1 MQWPMGRLPEKVHL
15 LSVCDWNMGGS
26 STCTCFMLIIQFSYE
41 LNCVSLYFA
50 FVFIPCRFQIQLLR
64 ANRNWF
70 LSDNAFF
77 QYLIFNTKLS
87 GKTELI
93 DYILVHVRAICSTN
107 ISIKDTSLPITIQC
121 RNGGE
126 ELTVDSPLQSA
137 AHLLAAYPSK
147 FGFHRFMHARKYSSK
162 VLETG
167 KIILIRNER
176 VQNFIQRQN

>member
-126 ELTVDSPLQSA
+126 ELTVDVPA
-137 AHLLAAYPSK
+137 AERGSHLGGISIK
-147 FGFHRFMHARKYSSK
+147 IWVSQIHARK
-162 VLETG
+162 
-167 KIILIRNER
+167 KI
-176 VQNFIQRQN
+176 FIKGFRDRKNHTHT